1 MRPAHEW
8 AFVAMGT
15 QWWIGVYQPLHKEL
29 FLQLK
34 RTIGERIER
43 FDATYSRFRPDS
55 WVNLLARQPG
65 TYALPPDAR
74 KLFTFYRTLYE
85 LSGGAIT
92 PLIGQA
98 LAYTGYTATT
108 PPAWDD
114 VLSVGGQTITVR
126 RPVLLDVGAA
136 GKGFLVDAVGDVLRG
151 QGVTHF
157 CIDAGGD
164 MHCSQLAMDMR
175 IGLEHPADSAW
186 VVGTATLRH
195 GSICASAPLRRAWP
209 SYHTVINPFTL
220 EPVQSWQAVWVAAS
234 NTITADGLAM
244 ALFLVPPERLSKH
257 FVFEYCAL
265 DGDNSVYMSAGFPGV
280 LQASK

>member
-8 AFVAMGT
+8 AFVAVGT
-15 QWWIGVYQPLHKEL
+15 QWWIGVYQPLSKDL
-29 FLQLK
+29 FAQLK

-55 WVNLLARQPG
+55 WVNHLARQPG

-74 KLFTFYRTLYE
+74 KLFTFYRALYE
-85 LSGGAIT
+85 LSGGTIT
-92 PLIGQA
+92 PLIGEA
-98 LAYTGYTATT
+98 FATEGYTATT
-108 PPAWDD
+108 PPLWDD

-136 GKGFLVDAVGDVLRG
+136 GKGFLVDAVGEVLRG

-164 MHCSQLAMDMR
+164 MYCNQLVTDMY
-175 IGLEHPADSAW
+175 IGLEHPADPAFI
-186 VVGTATLRH
+186 VGTATLRH
-195 GSICASAPLRRAWP
+195 GSICASAPSRRAWP
-209 SYHTVINPFTL
+209 GYHQIVNPFTL
-220 EPVQSWQAVWVAAS
+220 EPVQSWQAVWVVAS
-234 NTITADGLAM
+234 NTLTADGLAT

-257 FVFEYCAL
+257 FIFEYCAV
-265 DGDNSVYMSAGFPGV
+265 DSTNSVQWSPGFPGRPHTT
-280 LQASK
+280 